1 MRFHILQKLLLI
13 ILLSLSAS
21 VFADDKI
28 NWVGFYGGV
37 GAGFNSQKT
46 ELNSY
51 GIDGAAYY
59 HSLTPPNIYDLYDN
73 KNFTSNKVIPN
84 IHIGY
89 NWQNNN
95 ILYGLE
101 TEFNYLNTSNSKCH
115 PFSAG
120 HHIAYGAT
128 LDTCNDPWGNSFFSV
143 STKWLSTI
151 NGKVGYAFNEY
162 NLTFQGGL
170 TFGEI
175 SSSLKTNCG
184 SGGCGAGSS
193 YSVDS
198 NLNWSE
204 IKYGWNL
211 GGEIERKINK
221 DWALFAKYKY
231 VDLGSVSHSFNP
243 NADYF
248 PRNENGFSSKSTF
261 NLLTFGANY
270 HF

>member
-1 MRFHILQKLLLI
+1 MKNHTIRKLVFILLLA
-13 ILLSLSAS
+13 LSVS
-21 VFADDKI
+21 VFAQDKI
-28 NWVGFYGGV
+28 DWAGLYGGV

-51 GIDGAAYY
+51 GIDGAA
-59 HSLTPPNIYDLYDN
+59 HAQATPPNVDDLYDN
-73 KNFTSNKVIPN
+73 KNFTSNKIIPN

-120 HHIAYGAT
+120 HHNAYGAT
-128 LDTCNDPWGNSFFSV
+128 LDTCNDQWGNSFFSV

-162 NLTFQGGL
+162 NFTLQGGL
-170 TFGEI
+170 AFGEI
-175 SSSLKTNCG
+175 NSSLKTNCVQECG
-184 SGGCGAGSS
+184 SGEA
-193 YSVDS
+193 YPIDS

-243 NADYF
+243 NADVW
-248 PRNENGFSSKSTF
+248 PRNENGFSSKATY
-261 NLLTFGANY
+261 NILTFGANY
-270 HF
+270 YF